1 MSRTRSELAT
11 SVLRDMGV
19 LDASET
25 PSADDATLVKAA
37 YDDKYEEW
45 QDENLVYWQLD
56 EIPNAVFLPIRDLI
70 VNEVK
75 GAFGQPTPSV
85 AEKMAQEEAL
95 KMRLRR
101 HVARSATGH
110 RIKAEYF

>member
-1 MSRTRSELAT
+1 MARTRQELAE
-11 SVLRDMGV
+11 SVLRDMAV

-45 QDENLVYWQLD
+45 QDESLVYWLLD

-75 GAFGQPTPSV
+75 GAFGQPAATP
-85 AEKMAQEEAL
+85 AEKMAVEEAL
-95 KMRLRR
+95 KSRLRR
-101 HVARSATGH
+101 HVARSGTGL
-110 RIKAEYF
+110 RTEAEYF